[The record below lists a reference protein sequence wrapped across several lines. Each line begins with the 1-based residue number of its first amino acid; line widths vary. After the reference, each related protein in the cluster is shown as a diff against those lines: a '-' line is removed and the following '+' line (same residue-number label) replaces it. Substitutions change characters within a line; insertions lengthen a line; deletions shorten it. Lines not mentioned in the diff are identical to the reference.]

1 MIGYIDNNL
10 DGMWKPCTEEK
21 FYEIVGSQAVARTIA
36 AVRAGN
42 KNRKRALPAFLFCG
56 EADMEAYRNYVEKC
70 RQTGERCKGSR
81 CAQFLRPTGLFMM
94 DFDRTEGEAMELY
107 RKFLSTMREAGVPT
121 DGQLALAHRTPGGHG
136 LRLVMRLRPGST
148 PQEDQQWIAGLMDE
162 PYDAACKDLSRLS
175 YAVTLDDLFFV
186 DGKLLFSEERRVK
199 SEESDSEDK
208 SFVML
213 SEAETSQGIANVQ
226 ETVGNAQR
234 PFGSVNSAQG
244 DKMRNANPMQAGHST
259 PLPCGGAGGGSVGG
273 GSASFPASYKDIP
286 YAAIVEAL
294 AEQLGGVPEHG
305 ARNNFIF
312 SMACHLRY
320 VCNDDAAWIERIL
333 PTYGEEREKWM
344 STIRSA
350 VNRPQSRTMPQLV
363 KRALD
368 MAGKMSALPSIEGGT
383 GDGSSA
389 PQMPEHL
396 PPLIELLTRHVPA
409 HARAAVA
416 HAVFPALGA
425 HLGGVKFRYVD
436 NVEHEATFMCVLLA
450 KMSSG
455 KSAVNKPIEYVL
467 ADIVERDMLNRQRE
481 QEWKNSLNTKGANKE
496 KPKRPDDLCIQVL
509 VSDMTNAAFVQRLAD
524 ANGEFLYTSMDELEL
539 LDQLKTSSRGNQVSQ
554 IIRLAFDQGLYGQE
568 RVGSQSVTARVR
580 VKWNWNASSTIQ
592 KGKWYF
598 RGALTDGT
606 LSRLNF
612 CTMEPTKAGEI
623 PVYGT
628 YDETFADELRPY
640 IERLNAATGRV
651 ECAEAETLARRLLE
665 ENAERSLLT
674 DDEAYEMLSFRANV
688 IAYLKAMTLYIA
700 QGEWTPEIAEFV
712 RWSEEYDLWCKMHF
726 FGEQLRTE
734 MNRENLFVSRGPR
747 NMLELLPTRFSR
759 EEAVNV
765 RRAQGKSEN
774 PTLMLSNWKKRGYIE
789 VDETT
794 GEYIKTK
801 RAMVGAGSQ
810 VVR

>member
-42 KNRKRALPAFLFCG
+42 KNRKRALPAFIFCG
-56 EADMEAYRNYVEKC
+56 EVDEEAYQTYTEKC
-70 RQTGERCKGSR
+70 RQTGEKRKGSR

-107 RKFLSTMREAGVPT
+107 RKFLSTMREAGISTEGMLV
-121 DGQLALAHRTPGGHG
+121 LAHRTPGGHG
-136 LRLVMRLRPGST
+136 LRLVLRLREGST
-148 PQEDQQWIAGLMDE
+148 PEADQRWIAELMNE

-186 DGKLLFSEERRVK
+186 DGKSLFSEERRVK
-199 SEESDSEDK
+199 SEESDTFDNESNKEYVKSEC
-208 SFVML
+208 S
-213 SEAETSQGIANVQ
+213 AP
-226 ETVGNAQR
+226 TVSKDLGEQ
-234 PFGSVNSAQG
+234 SIL
-244 DKMRNANPMQAGHST
+244 
-259 PLPCGGAGGGSVGG
+259 LPSLVEGQGGGSDSCFKG
-273 GSASFPASYKDIP
+273 IP
-286 YAAIVEAL
+286 YEAIVQAL

-320 VCNDDAAWIERIL
+320 VCNDDAEWIARIL

-368 MAGKMSALPSIEGGT
+368 VAKMSEEGRTKSEESNTPPTLPKR
-383 GDGSSA
+383 
-389 PQMPEHL
+389 L

-455 KSAVNKPIEYVL
+455 KSAVNKPIEYIL

-524 ANGEFLYTSMDELEL
+524 AQEKFLYTQMDELEL

-554 IIRLAFDQGLYGQE
+554 LIRLAFDQGLYGQE

-598 RGALTDGT
+598 RNALTDGT

-640 IERLNAATGRV
+640 IDRLNMATGRV
-651 ECAEAETLARRLLE
+651 VCPEAEALARRLLE

-726 FGEQLRTE
+726 FGEQLKE
-734 MNRENLFVSRGPR
+734 DMNRENLIVSPGPR
-747 NMLELLPTRFSR
+747 NMLELLPTRFTR
-759 EEAVNV
+759 EDVVAI

-789 VDETT
+789 LDETT
-794 GEYIKTK
+794 DEYIKIK
-801 RAMVGAGSQ
+801 GIVVGGKE

>member
-42 KNRKRALPAFLFCG
+42 KNRKRALPAFIFCG
-56 EADMEAYRNYVEKC
+56 EVDEEAYQTYAEKC
-70 RQTGERCKGSR
+70 RQTGEKRKGSR

-107 RKFLSTMREAGVPT
+107 RKFLSTMREAGIPT
-121 DGQLALAHRTPGGHG
+121 EGMLMLAHRTPSGHG
-136 LRLVMRLRPGST
+136 LRLVLRLREGST
-148 PQEDQQWIAGLMDE
+148 PQEDQRWIAELMDE

-234 PFGSVNSAQG
+234 SLDSVNYAQD
-244 DKMRNANPMQAGHST
+244 DKMRNAGSMQAGHPT
-259 PLPCGGAGGGSVGG
+259 PLPCGGAGEGSVGAE
-273 GSASFPASYKDIP
+273 SSSFPASYKGIP

-294 AEQLGGVPEHG
+294 AEQLGGAPEHG

-524 ANGEFLYTSMDELEL
+524 AGEKFLYTQMDEIEL

-554 IIRLAFDQGLYGQE
+554 LIRLAFDQGLYGQE
-568 RVGSQSVTARVR
+568 RVGSQSVTARVK

-598 RGALTDGT
+598 RNALTDGT

-651 ECAEAETLARRLLE
+651 ECAEAEALARRLLE

-726 FGEQLRTE
+726 FGEQLKE
-734 MNRENLFVSRGPR
+734 DMSRENLIVSRGPR

-801 RAMVGAGSQ
+801 RTMVRAGSQ
-810 VVR
+810 IVR

>member
-21 FYEIVGSQAVARTIA
+21 FYEIVRSQAVAHTIA

-42 KNRKRALPAFLFCG
+42 KNRKRALPAFIFCG
-56 EADMEAYRNYVEKC
+56 EVDEEAYQTYAEKC
-70 RQTGERCKGSR
+70 RQTGEKRKGSR

-107 RKFLSTMREAGVPT
+107 RKFLSAMREAGIPT
-121 DGQLALAHRTPGGHG
+121 EGMLMLAHRTPSGHG
-136 LRLVMRLRPGST
+136 LRLVLRLREGST
-148 PQEDQQWIAGLMDE
+148 PQEDQRWIAELMDE
-162 PYDAACKDLSRLS
+162 PYDATCKDLSRLS

-199 SEESDSEDK
+199 SEESDTFDNESNKEYVKSEC
-208 SFVML
+208 S
-213 SEAETSQGIANVQ
+213 AP
-226 ETVGNAQR
+226 TVSKDLGEQ
-234 PFGSVNSAQG
+234 SIL
-244 DKMRNANPMQAGHST
+244 
-259 PLPCGGAGGGSVGG
+259 LPSLVEGQGGGSDSCFKG
-273 GSASFPASYKDIP
+273 IP
-286 YAAIVEAL
+286 YPAIVEAL
-294 AEQLGGVPEHG
+294 AEQLGGAPEHG

-455 KSAVNKPIEYVL
+455 KSVVNKPIEYVL

-524 ANGEFLYTSMDELEL
+524 AGEKFLYTQMDEIEL

-554 IIRLAFDQGLYGQE
+554 LIRLAFDQGLYGQE
-568 RVGSQSVTARVR
+568 RVGSQSVTARVK

-598 RGALTDGT
+598 RNALTDGT

-628 YDETFADELRPY
+628 YDGAFAEELRPY
-640 IERLNAATGRV
+640 IDRLNMATGHIV
-651 ECAEAETLARRLLE
+651 CPEAEALARKLLE
-665 ENAERSLLT
+665 ENAEQTALT
-674 DDEAYEMLSFRANV
+674 DDEAYEMLSYRANV

-700 QGEWTPEIAEFV
+700 HGEWTPEIEEFV

-726 FGEQLRTE
+726 FGEQLRAE
-734 MNRENLFVSRGPR
+734 MNRENLIVSPGPQ
-747 NMLELLPTRFSR
+747 NMLELLPTRFTR
-759 EEAVNV
+759 EDVIV
-765 RRAQGKSEN
+765 IRRSLGKMDN
-774 PTLMLSNWKKRGYIE
+774 PKQMLCNWKKRGYI
-789 VDETT
+789 VQDEAT
-794 GEYIKTK
+794 GEYIKTEAY
-801 RAMVGAGSQ
+801 R
-810 VVR
+810 

>member
-1 MIGYIDNNL
+1 
-10 DGMWKPCTEEK
+10 
-21 FYEIVGSQAVARTIA
+21 
-36 AVRAGN
+36 
-42 KNRKRALPAFLFCG
+42 
-56 EADMEAYRNYVEKC
+56 
-70 RQTGERCKGSR
+70 
-81 CAQFLRPTGLFMM
+81 
-94 DFDRTEGEAMELY
+94 
-107 RKFLSTMREAGVPT
+107 
-121 DGQLALAHRTPGGHG
+121 
-136 LRLVMRLRPGST
+136 
-148 PQEDQQWIAGLMDE
+148 
-162 PYDAACKDLSRLS
+162 
-175 YAVTLDDLFFV
+175 
-186 DGKLLFSEERRVK
+186 
-199 SEESDSEDK
+199 
-208 SFVML
+208 
-213 SEAETSQGIANVQ
+213 
-226 ETVGNAQR
+226 
-234 PFGSVNSAQG
+234 
-244 DKMRNANPMQAGHST
+244 
-259 PLPCGGAGGGSVGG
+259 
-273 GSASFPASYKDIP
+273 
-286 YAAIVEAL
+286 
-294 AEQLGGVPEHG
+294 
-305 ARNNFIF
+305 
-312 SMACHLRY
+312 
-320 VCNDDAAWIERIL
+320 
-333 PTYGEEREKWM
+333 
-344 STIRSA
+344 
-350 VNRPQSRTMPQLV
+350 
-363 KRALD
+363 
-368 MAGKMSALPSIEGGT
+368 
-383 GDGSSA
+383 
-389 PQMPEHL
+389 
-396 PPLIELLTRHVPA
+396 
-409 HARAAVA
+409 
-416 HAVFPALGA
+416 
-425 HLGGVKFRYVD
+425 VKFRYVD

-455 KSAVNKPIEYVL
+455 KSAVNKPIEYIL

-524 ANGEFLYTSMDELEL
+524 AQEKFLYTQMDELEL

-554 IIRLAFDQGLYGQE
+554 LIRLAFDQGLYGQE

-651 ECAEAETLARRLLE
+651 ECAEAEALARRLLE

-734 MNRENLFVSRGPR
+734 MNRENLIVSPGPR
-747 NMLELLPTRFSR
+747 NMLELLPTRFTR
-759 EEAVNV
+759 EDVVAI

-789 VDETT
+789 LDETT
-794 GEYIKTK
+794 DEYIKIKGIVVGGK
-801 RAMVGAGSQ
+801 RGSQ
-810 VVR
+810 IVR

>member
-42 KNRKRALPAFLFCG
+42 KNRKRALPAFIFCG
-56 EADMEAYRNYVEKC
+56 EVDEEAYQTYAEKC
-70 RQTGERCKGSR
+70 RQTGEKRKGSR

-107 RKFLSTMREAGVPT
+107 RKFLSTMREAGIPT
-121 DGQLALAHRTPGGHG
+121 EGMLMLAHRTPSGHG
-136 LRLVMRLRPGST
+136 LRLVLRLREGST
-148 PQEDQQWIAGLMDE
+148 PQEDQRWIAELMDE

-226 ETVGNAQR
+226 ETGGNAQR
-234 PFGSVNSAQG
+234 PFGSVNSDQG
-244 DKMRNANPMQAGHST
+244 DKMRNANPMQAGHPT
-259 PLPCGGAGGGSVGG
+259 PLPCGGAGEGSVGAE
-273 GSASFPASYKDIP
+273 SSSFPASYKGIP

-294 AEQLGGVPEHG
+294 AEQLGGAPEHG

-524 ANGEFLYTSMDELEL
+524 AGEKFLYTQMDEIEL

-554 IIRLAFDQGLYGQE
+554 LIRLAFDQGLYGQE
-568 RVGSQSVTARVR
+568 RVGSQSVTARVK

-598 RGALTDGT
+598 RNALTDGT

-628 YDETFADELRPY
+628 YDGAFAEELRPY
-640 IERLNAATGRV
+640 IDRLNMATGHIV
-651 ECAEAETLARRLLE
+651 CPEAEALARKLLE
-665 ENAERSLLT
+665 ENAEQTALT
-674 DDEAYEMLSFRANV
+674 DDEAYEMLSYRANV

-700 QGEWTPEIAEFV
+700 HGEWTPEIEEFV

-726 FGEQLRTE
+726 FGEQLRAE
-734 MNRENLFVSRGPR
+734 MNRENLIVSPGPR
-747 NMLELLPTRFSR
+747 NMLELLPTRFTR
-759 EEAVNV
+759 EDVIV
-765 RRAQGKSEN
+765 IRRSQGKMDN
-774 PTLMLSNWKKRGYIE
+774 PKQMLCNWKKRGYI
-789 VDETT
+789 VQDEAT
-794 GEYIKTK
+794 GEYIKTEAY
-801 RAMVGAGSQ
+801 R
-810 VVR
+810 

>member
-42 KNRKRALPAFLFCG
+42 KNRKRALPAFIFCG
-56 EADMEAYRNYVEKC
+56 EVDEEAYQTYAEKC
-70 RQTGERCKGSR
+70 RQTGEKRKGSR

-107 RKFLSTMREAGVPT
+107 RKFLSTMREAGISTEGV
-121 DGQLALAHRTPGGHG
+121 LMLAHRTPGGHG
-136 LRLVMRLRPGST
+136 LRLVLRLREGST
-148 PQEDQQWIAGLMDE
+148 PQEDQRWIAELMDE

-259 PLPCGGAGGGSVGG
+259 PLPCGGAGGGSVGAE
-273 GSASFPASYKDIP
+273 SASFPTSYKGIP

-294 AEQLGGVPEHG
+294 AEQLGGAPEHG

-368 MAGKMSALPSIEGGT
+368 VAKMSEEGRTKSEESNTPPTLPKR
-383 GDGSSA
+383 
-389 PQMPEHL
+389 L

-524 ANGEFLYTSMDELEL
+524 AGEKFLYTQMDEIEL

-554 IIRLAFDQGLYGQE
+554 LIRLAFDQGLYGQE
-568 RVGSQSVTARVR
+568 RVGSQSVTARVK

-598 RGALTDGT
+598 RNALTDGT

-628 YDETFADELRPY
+628 YDQQFADELHPY
-640 IERLNAATGRV
+640 IERLNMAMGRI
-651 ECAEAETLARRLLE
+651 ECPEAEVLARKLLE
-665 ENAERSLLT
+665 ENAEQTALT
-674 DDEAYEMLSFRANV
+674 DDEAYEMLSYRANV

-700 QGEWTPEIAEFV
+700 HGEWTPEIEEFV

-726 FGEQLRTE
+726 FGEQLRAE
-734 MNRENLFVSRGPR
+734 MNRENLIVSPGPR
-747 NMLELLPTRFSR
+747 NMLELLPTRFTR
-759 EEAVNV
+759 EDVIV
-765 RRAQGKSEN
+765 IRRSQGKMDN
-774 PTLMLSNWKKRGYIE
+774 PKQMLCNWKKRGYI
-789 VDETT
+789 VQDEAT
-794 GEYIKTK
+794 GEYIKTEAY
-801 RAMVGAGSQ
+801 R
-810 VVR
+810 

>member
-42 KNRKRALPAFLFCG
+42 KNRKRALPAFIFCG
-56 EADMEAYRNYVEKC
+56 EVDEAAYQTYTEKC
-70 RQTGERCKGSR
+70 RQTGEKRKGSR

-107 RKFLSTMREAGVPT
+107 RKFLSTMREAGIST
-121 DGQLALAHRTPGGHG
+121 EGMLMLAHRTPSGHG
-136 LRLVMRLRPGST
+136 LRLVLRLREGST
-148 PQEDQQWIAGLMDE
+148 PEADQRWIAELMNE

-186 DGKLLFSEERRVK
+186 DGKSLFSEERRVK
-199 SEESDSEDK
+199 REESDTFDNESNKESASSAQSAPKKLEEEDTMQAAH
-208 SFVML
+208 SSALL
-213 SEAETSQGIANVQ
+213 SEASLLHSCTPENKPSCTPKENPPYKEFPTSYNG
-226 ETVGNAQR
+226 
-234 PFGSVNSAQG
+234 
-244 DKMRNANPMQAGHST
+244 
-259 PLPCGGAGGGSVGG
+259 
-273 GSASFPASYKDIP
+273 IP
-286 YAAIVEAL
+286 YEAIVQAL

-320 VCNDDAAWIERIL
+320 VCNDDAEWIARIL

-344 STIRSA
+344 NTIRSA

-368 MAGKMSALPSIEGGT
+368 VAKMSEEGRTKSEESNTPPTLPKR
-383 GDGSSA
+383 
-389 PQMPEHL
+389 L

-524 ANGEFLYTSMDELEL
+524 AGEKFLYTQMDEIEL

-554 IIRLAFDQGLYGQE
+554 LIRLAFDQGLYGQE
-568 RVGSQSVTARVR
+568 RVGSQSVTARVK

-598 RGALTDGT
+598 RNALTDGT

-628 YDETFADELRPY
+628 YDGAFADELRPY
-640 IERLNAATGRV
+640 IDRLNEATGHV
-651 ECAEAETLARRLLE
+651 GCPEAEELARKLLE
-665 ENAERSLLT
+665 ENAEHTVLT
-674 DDEAYEMLSFRANV
+674 DDEAYEMLSYRANV

-700 QGEWTPEIAEFV
+700 HGEWTPEIEEFV

-726 FGEQLRTE
+726 FGDQLKEE
-734 MNRENLFVSRGPR
+734 MSRENLIVSRGPK
-747 NMLELLPTRFSR
+747 NMLEMLPTRFSR
-759 EEAVNV
+759 EEVMNV

-774 PTLMLSNWKKRGYIE
+774 PTLMLNNWKKRGYIE
-789 VDETT
+789 LDETT
-794 GEYIKTK
+794 GEYIKLK
-801 RAMVGAGSQ
+801 RTNLG
-810 VVR
+810 

>member
-21 FYEIVGSQAVARTIA
+21 FYEIVRSQAVARTIA

-56 EADMEAYRNYVEKC
+56 EVDMEAYRNYVEKC

-107 RKFLSTMREAGVPT
+107 RKFLSTMREAGIST

-148 PQEDQQWIAGLMDE
+148 PQDDQQWIAGLMGE

-186 DGKLLFSEERRVK
+186 DGKVLFSSPHPSLPQGEGV
-199 SEESDSEDK
+199 DSEDK

-234 PFGSVNSAQG
+234 SLDSVNYAQD
-244 DKMRNANPMQAGHST
+244 DKMRNAGSIQTENST
-259 PLPCGGAGGGSVGG
+259 PLPCGGAGGGSVDGG
-273 GSASFPASYKDIP
+273 ASSFPTLYHGIP
-286 YAAIVEAL
+286 YPAIVEAL
-294 AEQLGGVPEHG
+294 AEQLGGAPEHG

-320 VCNDDAAWIERIL
+320 VCNDDATWIERIL

-368 MAGKMSALPSIEGGT
+368 VAKMSEEGRTKSEESNTPPTLPKR
-383 GDGSSA
+383 
-389 PQMPEHL
+389 L

-455 KSAVNKPIEYVL
+455 KSAVNKPIEYIL

-509 VSDMTNAAFVQRLAD
+509 VSDMTNAAFVQRLND
-524 ANGEFLYTSMDELEL
+524 AGEKFLYTQMDEIEL

-554 IIRLAFDQGLYGQE
+554 LIRLAFDQGLYGQE
-568 RVGSQSVTARVR
+568 RVGSQSVTARVK

-628 YDETFADELRPY
+628 YNGAFAEELRPY
-640 IERLNAATGRV
+640 IDRLNEAKGRI
-651 ECAEAETLARRLLE
+651 ECPEAEELARELLAS
-665 ENAERSLLT
+665 NAERAALT
-674 DDEAYEMLSFRANV
+674 DDEAYETLSYRANV

-700 QGEWTPEIAEFV
+700 HGEWTEEIGEFV

-734 MNRENLFVSRGPR
+734 MNRESLIVSPGPR
-747 NMLELLPTRFSR
+747 NMLELLPTRFTR
-759 EEAVNV
+759 EEVV
-765 RRAQGKSEN
+765 TIRRAQGKTDS
-774 PTLMLSNWKKRGYIE
+774 PTMMLQNWKKRGYIML
-789 VDETT
+789 DETT
-794 GEYIKTK
+794 GEYIKCGK
-801 RAMVGAGSQ
+801 FQRCAKSDA
-810 VVR
+810 VR